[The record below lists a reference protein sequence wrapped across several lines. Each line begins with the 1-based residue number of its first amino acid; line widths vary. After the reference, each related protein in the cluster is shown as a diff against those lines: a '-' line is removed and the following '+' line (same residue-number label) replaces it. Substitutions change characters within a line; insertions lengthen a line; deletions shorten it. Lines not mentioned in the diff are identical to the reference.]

1 MLTFTN
7 SAAPVSKKSGE
18 DPITPV
24 MPAGSV
30 CLFATYA
37 PSGNLPDYT
46 RFYIKNLQS
55 CGFILHVI
63 LSGTNV
69 ITEDTLNFCV
79 HSGIHIS
86 CRQNGG
92 LDFGAWSFLTAQGV
106 TKGAPYILLAN
117 DSVFGPFAPLPPLLQ
132 HLQANSRPA
141 WGLVGSRAVTPHIQS
156 WFIGFSQDV
165 WESTAVQRVMAL
177 PFPDMSRQEII
188 WHGELGLSVALAA
201 NAIPLHT
208 LWSDMTSPLARLFP
222 ANPTH
227 AYWRSG
233 LRSGNV
239 PFLKQELLR
248 DNPYHIPKLAEWR
261 TLIPQHSSFDP
272 TWIEEYLA
280 HTPSRYKTLPS
291 NRKGRMVY
299 YALSQLDRYLPL
311 SWGIKK

>member
-7 SAAPVSKKSGE
+7 SPAPVSKKSGE

-69 ITEDTLNFCV
+69 ITEETLIFCANQK
-79 HSGIHIS
+79 IHIS
-86 CRQNGG
+86 CRPNGG
-92 LDFGAWSFLTAQGV
+92 LDFGAWQTLTMQGV
-106 TKGAPYILLAN
+106 ADSAPYVLLAN
-117 DSVFGPFAPLPPLLQ
+117 DSVFGPFAPIPPLLKQ
-132 HLQANSRPA
+132 LDAAHRPA
-141 WGLVGSRAVTPHIQS
+141 WGLVASRAVTPHIQS
-156 WFIGFSQDV
+156 WFIGFSQNI
-165 WESTAVQRVMAL
+165 WRSAAIQRVISL
-177 PFPDMSRQEII
+177 PFHQMTRDEII
-188 WHGELGLSVALAA
+188 WHGELGLSVALKA
-201 NAIPLHT
+201 NGIPLHT
-208 LWSDMTSPLARLFP
+208 IWSDLASPLARFFP

-233 LRSGNV
+233 LATGQV

-248 DNPYHIPKLAEWR
+248 DNPYHVPHLADWKKL
-261 TLIPQHSSFDP
+261 INSHSGFNP
-272 TWIEEYLA
+272 AWIDTYLA
-280 HTPSRYKTLPS
+280 HTPPRATATHA
-291 NRKGRMVY
+291 NRNGRALY
-299 YALSQLDRYLPL
+299 YALSLLDRYI
-311 SWGIKK
+311 GYGTKTRT